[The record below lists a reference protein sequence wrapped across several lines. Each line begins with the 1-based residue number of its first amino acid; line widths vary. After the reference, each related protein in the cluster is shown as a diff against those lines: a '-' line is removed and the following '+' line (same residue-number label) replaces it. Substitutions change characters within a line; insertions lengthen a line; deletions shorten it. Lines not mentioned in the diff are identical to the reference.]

1 MKRVALLAVVG
12 TVAATVLVVASFALA
27 NDTNPSGTKNQRE
40 MVFSDTLNG
49 YQETF
54 GPGSVSTVAVGTF
67 EARLDDETQTI
78 TYTLT
83 YEGIEG
89 GPVTQAHIHFGS
101 RSTNGGVSAFLCNG
115 PAAPPCPP
123 VGGTVTDVITAA
135 EVVGPA
141 NQGIEPGSM
150 PELMRAMRAGHAYV
164 NVHSTRWPGGE
175 IRGQLADRDQR
186 QVH

>member
-1 MKRVALLAVVG
+1 MRNARMYGVALLGALAVL
-12 TVAATVLVVASFALA
+12 AVASYALA
-27 NDTNPSGTKNQRE
+27 ADPNISGDNNKRE
-40 MVFSDTLNG
+40 YVISDTLTG
-49 YQETF
+49 YQETAI
-54 GPGSVSTVAVGTF
+54 GAISTVTFGTF
-67 EARLDDETQTI
+67 EARIDDETQTI

-89 GPVTQAHIHFGS
+89 GAVTQAHIHFGS
-101 RSTNGGVSAFLCNG
+101 RATNGGVSAFLCNG

-135 EVVGPA
+135 EVVGPTQ
-141 NQGIEPGSM
+141 QGIEPGSM
-150 PELMRAMRAGHAYV
+150 PELIRAIRAGHTYV

-175 IRGQLADRDQR
+175 IRAQINDRDQR